1 MIQLLYGDCLEKL
14 DEIADGSVDA
24 IITDPPYSSG
34 GRTAGERSKPPSE
47 KYEHSG
53 NILKRANFLGDTLDQ
68 RSWTLWMIMWM
79 NKARLKL
86 KPGGYILSFTDWR
99 QVPATTDAIQA
110 AGFIWRGM
118 IAWDKG
124 NAARAPHKGYFRHQA
139 EYLVWGTNGALKP
152 CQHDGPF
159 PGVIREAVNPR
170 EKFHMTGKPV
180 PLMEEL
186 IRIVPEE
193 GLILDPFMGSGSTG
207 IACINKGRRF
217 IGIEKDS
224 HYFGVA
230 QRRLLASELQNL

>member
-34 GRTAGERSKPPSE
+34 GRTAGERSKPPST
-47 KYEHSG
+47 KYEQAG
-53 NILKRANFLGDTLDQ
+53 NILKRADFLGDTLDQ
-68 RSWTLWMIMWM
+68 RSWTHWMIMWM
-79 NKARLKL
+79 NKAQHKL
-86 KPGGYILSFTDWR
+86 KPGGYILTFTDWR

-139 EYLVWGTNGALKP
+139 EYLVWGTNGALKAST
-152 CQHDGPF
+152 HDGPY
-159 PGVIREAVNPR
+159 PGVIREAVKPQ
-170 EKFHMTGKPV
+170 EKLHMTGKPV

-207 IACINKGRRF
+207 VACVKKGRRF

-224 HYFGVA
+224 HYFEVA
-230 QRRLLASELQNL
+230 KQRLQAS